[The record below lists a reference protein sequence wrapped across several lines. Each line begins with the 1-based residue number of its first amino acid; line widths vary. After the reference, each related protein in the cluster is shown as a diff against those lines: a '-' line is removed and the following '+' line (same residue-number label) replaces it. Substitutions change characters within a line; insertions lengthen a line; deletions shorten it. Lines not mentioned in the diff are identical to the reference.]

1 MKVEK
6 TIELGN
12 GHKIE
17 FGKATWNA
25 SATSL
30 RNRYP
35 TSKGG
40 FSPRSSSE
48 IPIEDVK
55 IILKESVRN
64 GYISNAELIEIAETC
79 ITALKFESADKKYLS
94 QNDKLT
100 LMKQASSDPIY
111 LNDIKEVGDDFAA
124 VDYEV

>member
-6 TIELGN
+6 TVELGN

-17 FGKATWNA
+17 FGKATWDVR
-25 SATSL
+25 ATSL

-35 TSKGG
+35 TATGG

-55 IILKESVRN
+55 IILKESVKN
-64 GYISNAELIEIAETC
+64 GYMSNAELIEIAETC
-79 ITALKFESADKKYLS
+79 ITALKFESADRKCLT
-94 QNDKLT
+94 QNDKLNF
-100 LMKQASSDPIY
+100 MKQASSDPLY

-124 VDYEV
+124 LDYEI